1 MNKSEAKSVV
11 LNPIVLPWEID
22 PKASKWQ
29 WAVGFVST
37 RRFYDRNVWR
47 DPCDEDISTQ
57 VEKMVNFLRGSRNWV
72 LCFSNSPSYMRK
84 LYQYVLAAWACT
96 TGDRA
101 EVADIQDLIS
111 IVFDRDEE
119 RREAVE
125 CANLLILPY
134 SAPSQVGLQAARGT
148 ISNLLMRRKAANL
161 PTVTD
166 IFTVD
171 RPKGKSWYINE
182 SKAVVDTFGQL
193 AYDLFNGDS
202 TKFVYVSVPRR
213 KDSERERG

>member
-1 MNKSEAKSVV
+1 MDKSEAKS
-11 LNPIVLPWEID
+11 IVQSPVILPWEID

-37 RRFYDRNVWR
+37 RSLYDRRVWR
-47 DPCDEDISTQ
+47 EPTDDLVASQI
-57 VEKMVNFLRGSRNWV
+57 EKMVHFLRGSRNWV
-72 LCFSNSPSYMRK
+72 LCFSSSPSYMRR
-84 LYQYVLAAWACT
+84 LYQYVLASWACT

-101 EVADIQDLIS
+101 EVVDIQDLIS
-111 IVFDRDEE
+111 IIFERNEE

-134 SAPSQVGLQAARGT
+134 ASPDQVGLQAARGS

-161 PTVTD
+161 PTITD
-166 IFTVD
+166 VFIRD
-171 RPKGKSWYINE
+171 RPKGKAWYINE
-182 SKAVVDTFGQL
+182 SKAVADVFGQL

-202 TKFVYVSVPRR
+202 TKFVYVSVPR
-213 KDSERERG
+213 ERYNE